1 LHNLA
6 PTWTPDG
13 RRLAFGDS
21 RGVVEM
27 QFAGSGIKQVLTTGE
42 RSRYPCSY
50 TSDGQTLLFQ
60 QLENSGLSL
69 WRLSRNPAGAT
80 PTLLMPNISG
90 DCGLLS
96 PNDKW
101 LAYVTTESGRAK
113 FYVTN
118 YPGLSEKIAVST
130 DGGQRPQW
138 SRDGRELFYRHGD
151 ALMAVPVETGA
162 TFHAGKP
169 HRLFSGAFRGE
180 SQESAFDVAPDGRRF
195 VMIKS
200 DQAAG
205 LRQLNVVQNWL
216 DELKQK
222 VTQNPN

>member
-1 LHNLA
+1 
-6 PTWTPDG
+6 
-13 RRLAFGDS
+13 
-21 RGVVEM
+21 
-27 QFAGSGIKQVLTTGE
+27 
-42 RSRYPCSY
+42 
-50 TSDGQTLLFQ
+50 
-60 QLENSGLSL
+60 
-69 WRLSRNPAGAT
+69 
-80 PTLLMPNISG
+80 MPNISG